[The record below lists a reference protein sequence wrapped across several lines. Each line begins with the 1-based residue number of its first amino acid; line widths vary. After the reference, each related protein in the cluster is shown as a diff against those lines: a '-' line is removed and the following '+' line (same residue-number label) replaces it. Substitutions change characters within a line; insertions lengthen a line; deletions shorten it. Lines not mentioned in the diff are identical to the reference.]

1 MQKLQKEIEIIGE
14 QNQTLEQ
21 DFENEINKKN
31 QNSMEAGQVI
41 DAIQTIYRL
50 CGKIDYARQL
60 RKGGEM
66 TGKSKAFK

>member
-1 MQKLQKEIEIIGE
+1 
-14 QNQTLEQ
+14 
-21 DFENEINKKN
+21 
-31 QNSMEAGQVI
+31 MEAGQII

-66 TGKSKAFK
+66 TGKSKAFKEIDLEAKGEEN